1 MKHRGRR
8 SDCPIH
14 FALEAF
20 GDSWTLL
27 IVRDLLLGGSAT
39 YTDLLH
45 GTERIATN
53 VLASRLARL
62 EADGIVAKTGDGRYQ
77 LTGKGLDL
85 FPILAEMAA
94 WSAKHDPRSPVSPA
108 FVRRLR
114 AGADRDELL
123 ARMRERWR
131 ERRVAH
137 G

>member
-27 IVRDLLLGGSAT
+27 IVRDLLLGGGAT
-39 YTDLLH
+39 YTELLDAR
-45 GTERIATN
+45 ERIATN

-62 EADGIVAKTGDGRYQ
+62 EADGIVAKAGDGRYQ
-77 LTGKGLDL
+77 LTAKGLDL
-85 FPILAEMAA
+85 FPILVEMAA
-94 WSAKHDPRSPVSPA
+94 WSARHDPRSPVPPS

-123 ARMRERWR
+123 ARMRQRWL
-131 ERRVAH
+131 ERRGSH